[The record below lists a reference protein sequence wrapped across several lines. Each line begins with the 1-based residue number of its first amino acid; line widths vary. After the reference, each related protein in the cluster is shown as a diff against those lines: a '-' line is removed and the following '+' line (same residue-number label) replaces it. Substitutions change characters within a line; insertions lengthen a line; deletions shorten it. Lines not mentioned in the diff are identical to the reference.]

1 MGGRRRARQREGEGE
16 TKGQREMVKDVEM
29 KADEM
34 TRTCKPKSKS
44 HNGEETEKIM
54 KK

>member
-1 MGGRRRARQREGEGE
+1 
-16 TKGQREMVKDVEM
+16 MVKDVEM

-44 HNGEETEKIM
+44 QNNGEETEKI
-54 KK
+54 KKK